1 MSPSTAL
8 ERALDANER
17 LSSRMAKIN
26 QQAKQAARRAVGGGV
41 AFIGGMSPGLLRGA
55 FGDQATG
62 ELKVPNM
69 QVDVD
74 MLLASVAG
82 TIGLFGVFGLGDEWS
97 DYLAIFGG
105 AAGGSALGRE
115 LEEALLTRRRTG

>member
-17 LSSRMAKIN
+17 LSARMRSIN
-26 QQAKQAARRAVGGGV
+26 AQAKQAARRAVGGGV

-55 FGDQATG
+55 FGDTATG
-62 ELKVPNM
+62 ELKIPRM
-69 QVDVD
+69 DVDVD
-74 MLLASVAG
+74 MALAGVAG

-105 AAGGSALGRE
+105 AAGGASLGRE
-115 LEEALLTRRRTG
+115 LEEALLARRRA